1 MKQIIAASRAGRH
14 AGIPSY
20 CTAHP
25 ETLRAIFRCYRDNDK
40 PILIEATCNQVNQD
54 GGYTGMKPV
63 DFREFV
69 FALAREADVVTS
81 RIILGGDHLG
91 PNPWKSLS
99 ASQAMAKARDLV
111 RCYVDAGFTKIHLD
125 ASMACADD
133 QGLVE
138 TEMAARAA
146 ELCSVAEK
154 YSGSAELLYIIGT
167 EVPIP
172 GGETKILEGLA
183 VTKPE
188 AALRTYELHQAAFAK
203 RGLEAA
209 LACVIGIVVQP
220 GVDFGNS
227 QIFAFD
233 NAKAAKLASTIQ
245 QIPNA
250 VFEAHSTDY
259 QTPQALHDLV
269 ASHFAILKVGPELTA
284 AYREAV
290 VAMACIEDRMPIA
303 IKSNIMSV
311 IADVMNADP
320 KYWQGYI
327 ASDNRADLLKIY
339 GLSDRIRYYWPDSAI
354 QDALKILHTNIDGA
368 SGEIGLIAQFANLPE
383 RRTLSLSQEII
394 QARVGAVVNKYSS
407 ACRWSCEDSVEPLH

>member
-20 CTAHP
+20 CTAHA
-25 ETLRAIFRCYRDNDK
+25 ETLRAIFRCYQNNAK
-40 PILIEATCNQVNQD
+40 PILVEATCNQVNQE
-54 GGYTGMKPV
+54 GGYTGMKPA
-63 DFREFV
+63 DFREFA
-69 FALAREADVVTS
+69 FALAREANVETS

-91 PNPWKSLS
+91 PNPWKNLP
-99 ASQAMAKARDLV
+99 AAEAMAKARDLV
-111 RCYVDAGFTKIHLD
+111 RCYVEAGFTKIHLD

-133 QGLVE
+133 SGLAE

-146 ELCSVAEK
+146 ELCSVAEE
-154 YSGSAELLYIIGT
+154 YSDGAELLYVIGT
-167 EVPIP
+167 EVPVP
-172 GGETKILEGLA
+172 GGETEILEGLA

-188 AALRTYELHQAAFAK
+188 AALRTFELHRAAFAK

-209 LACVIGIVVQP
+209 LKRVIGIVVQP

-227 QIFAFD
+227 QIFGFD
-233 NAKAAKLASTIQ
+233 KAKAARLASTIQ
-245 QIPNA
+245 RIPNA

-269 ASHFAILKVGPELTA
+269 ASRFAILKVGPELTA

-290 VAMACIEDRMPIA
+290 VAMACIEDWLPVA
-303 IKSNIMSV
+303 VKSNIMAV
-311 IADVMNADP
+311 IAKVMDADP

-327 ASDNRADLLKIY
+327 ANDARAELMKIY
-339 GLSDRIRYYWPDSAI
+339 GLSDRIRYYWPDRTI
-354 QDALKILHTNIDGA
+354 KDALKILHANIDGA

-383 RRTLSLSQEII
+383 LRTLPLSQEII

-407 ACRWSCEDSVEPLH
+407 AC

>member
-20 CTAHP
+20 CAAHP
-25 ETLRAIFRCYRDNDK
+25 ETLRAIFRCYQNNTK

-54 GGYTGMKPV
+54 GGYTGMKPS

-69 FALAREADVVTS
+69 FALAREANVDTN

-91 PNPWKSLS
+91 PNPWKNLS
-99 ASQAMAKARDLV
+99 ALEAMAKARELV
-111 RCYVDAGFTKIHLD
+111 RFYVEAGFTKIHLD

-133 QGLVE
+133 RALSE

-146 ELCSVAEK
+146 DLCAVAEK
-154 YSGSAELLYIIGT
+154 HADGAELLYVVGT

-172 GGETKILEGLA
+172 GGETEVLEGIA

-188 AALRTYELHQAAFAK
+188 AALRTYELHRAAFAK
-203 RGLEAA
+203 RGLEPA
-209 LACVIGIVVQP
+209 LERVIGIVVQP

-233 NAKAAKLASTIQ
+233 KAKAAALATTIQ

-259 QTPQALHDLV
+259 QTSQALHDLV
-269 ASHFAILKVGPELTA
+269 ASRFSILKVGPELTS

-290 VAMACIEDRMPIA
+290 VAMACIEDRLPITV
-303 IKSNIMSV
+303 KSNIMAV
-311 IADVMNADP
+311 IAKVMDANP

-327 ASDNRADLLKIY
+327 PNDARTELMKIY
-339 GLSDRIRYYWPDSAI
+339 GLSDRIRYYWPDSTI
-354 QDALKILHTNIDGA
+354 QNALKILRANIDGA

-383 RRTLSLSQEII
+383 RRTLPLSQEII
-394 QARVGAVVNKYSS
+394 QARVCAIVNKYSS
-407 ACRWSCEDSVEPLH
+407 AC

>member
-25 ETLRAIFRCYRDNDK
+25 ETLRAIFRCYQTNTK

-54 GGYTGMKPV
+54 GGYTGMKPA

-69 FALAREADVVTS
+69 FALIREADVDSS

-99 ASQAMAKARDLV
+99 SKDAMAKARELV
-111 RCYVDAGFTKIHLD
+111 RFYVEAGFTKIHLD

-133 QGLVE
+133 HSLAE

-146 ELCSVAEK
+146 ELCAVAEK
-154 YSGSAELLYIIGT
+154 YSGSAELLYVIGT

-172 GGETKILEGLA
+172 GGETEILESLA

-188 AALRTYELHQAAFAK
+188 AALRTFELHRAAFAK
-203 RGLEAA
+203 RGLESA
-209 LACVIGIVVQP
+209 LERVIGIVVQP

-233 NAKAAKLASTIQ
+233 KAKAVKLAAAIQ
-245 QIPNA
+245 EIPNA

-259 QTPQALHDLV
+259 QTPRALHDLV

-284 AYREAV
+284 AYRKAV
-290 VAMACIEDRMPIA
+290 VDMACIEDRLPISV
-303 IKSNIMSV
+303 KSNIMAIV
-311 IADVMNADP
+311 AKVMDASP
-320 KYWQGYI
+320 KYWQGHI
-327 ASDNRADLLKIY
+327 TNDTRMELMKIY
-339 GLSDRIRYYWPDSAI
+339 GLSDRIRYYWPDKAI
-354 QDALKILHTNIDGA
+354 QAALKILHANIDGA
-368 SGEIGLIAQFANLPE
+368 SGEIGLIAQFAKLLDQ
-383 RRTLSLSQEII
+383 RTLPLSQEII
-394 QARVGAVVNKYSS
+394 QARVGAAVKKYLS
-407 ACRWSCEDSVEPLH
+407 AC

>member
-1 MKQIIAASRAGRH
+1 MKQIIAASRAGHH

-25 ETLRAIFRCYRDNDK
+25 ETLRAIFRCYRNNDK
-40 PILIEATCNQVNQD
+40 PVLIEATCNQVNQD
-54 GGYTGMKPV
+54 GGYTGMKPA

-69 FALAREADVVTS
+69 FTLAREANVETS

-91 PNPWKSLS
+91 PNPWKNLS
-99 ASQAMAKARDLV
+99 AMEAMAKAGELT
-111 RCYVDAGFTKIHLD
+111 RCYVEAGFTKIHLD

-133 QGLVE
+133 HDLAE

-146 ELCSVAEK
+146 ELCAIAEK
-154 YSGSAELLYIIGT
+154 YSGGAEPLYVIGT

-172 GGETKILEGLA
+172 GGETEILEGLA

-188 AALRTYELHQAAFAK
+188 AALRTFELHHAAFAK

-209 LACVIGIVVQP
+209 LERVIGIVVQP

-233 NAKAAKLASTIQ
+233 KAKAAALAATIQ
-245 QIPNA
+245 QIPSA

-269 ASHFAILKVGPELTA
+269 ASRFAILKVGPELTA
-284 AYREAV
+284 AYRGAV
-290 VAMACIEDRMPIA
+290 VAMACIEDRLPIA
-303 IKSNIMSV
+303 AKSNIMSV
-311 IADVMNADP
+311 IANVMNASP

-327 ASDNRADLLKIY
+327 ANDAHAELMKIY
-339 GLSDRIRYYWPDSAI
+339 GLSDRIRYYWPDKKI
-354 QDALKILHTNIDGA
+354 LDALKILHATIDGA
-368 SGEIGLIAQFANLPE
+368 SGEIGLIAQFAKLPE
-383 RRTLSLSQEII
+383 LRTLPLSQEII
-394 QARVGAVVNKYSS
+394 QARIGAVVNKYLS
-407 ACRWSCEDSVEPLH
+407 AC

>member
-1 MKQIIAASRAGRH
+1 MRQIIAASRAGHH

-25 ETLRAIFRCYRDNDK
+25 DTLRAIFRCCRSNDR

-54 GGYTGMKPV
+54 GGYTGMKPA
-63 DFREFV
+63 DFRDFV
-69 FALAREADVVTS
+69 FALAREADVDTD

-91 PNPWKSLS
+91 PNPWKSIS
-99 ASQAMAKARDLV
+99 ASQAMAKARELV
-111 RCYVDAGFTKIHLD
+111 RYYVEAGFTKIHLD
-125 ASMACADD
+125 ASMACSDD
-133 QGLVE
+133 HGLAE
-138 TEMAARAA
+138 TEIAARAA
-146 ELCSVAEK
+146 ELCSVAEQQSK
-154 YSGSAELLYIIGT
+154 GRELLYVIGT

-172 GGETKILEGLA
+172 GGETEVLEGLA

-188 AALRTYELHQAAFAK
+188 AALRTYELHRAAFAM

-209 LACVIGIVVQP
+209 LKRIIGIVVQP

-233 NAKAAKLASTIQ
+233 KAKAAKLAATIQ

-269 ASHFAILKVGPELTA
+269 ASRFSILKVGPELTT
-284 AYREAV
+284 AYREAIV
-290 VAMACIEDRMPIA
+290 VMACIEDRLPIA
-303 IKSNIMSV
+303 AKSNIMSV
-311 IADVMNADP
+311 IAKVMDADP

-327 ASDNRADLLKIY
+327 VNDARTKLMKIY
-339 GLSDRIRYYWPDSAI
+339 GLSDRIRYYWPNSAI
-354 QDALKILHTNIDGA
+354 QDALKILHANIDGA
-368 SGEIGLIAQFANLPE
+368 SGEIGLIGQFANLPE
-383 RRTLSLSQEII
+383 QHSLPLSQEII
-394 QARVGAVVNKYSS
+394 QARVGAVVNKYTS
-407 ACRWSCEDSVEPLH
+407 ACR

>member
-20 CTAHP
+20 CSAHP
-25 ETLRAIFRCYRDNDK
+25 ETLSAIFRCYQNNTK

-54 GGYTGMKPV
+54 GGYTGMKPA

-69 FALAREADVVTS
+69 FALAREADVDTN

-91 PNPWKSLS
+91 PNPWKNLS
-99 ASQAMAKARDLV
+99 ASQAMVKARELV
-111 RCYVDAGFTKIHLD
+111 RFYVEAGFTKIHLD

-133 QGLVE
+133 QSLAE
-138 TEMAARAA
+138 AEMAVRAA

-154 YSGSAELLYIIGT
+154 YSGSAELLYVIGT

-172 GGETKILEGLA
+172 GGETEVLEGLA

-188 AALRTYELHQAAFAK
+188 AALRTFELHRAAFAK

-209 LACVIGIVVQP
+209 LKRVIGIVVQP

-233 NAKAAKLASTIQ
+233 KAKAAALAATIQ

-269 ASHFAILKVGPELTA
+269 ASRFAILKVGPELTA

-290 VAMACIEDRMPIA
+290 VAMACIEDRLPIA
-303 IKSNIMSV
+303 VKSNIMTV
-311 IADVMNADP
+311 IAKVMDANP

-327 ASDNRADLLKIY
+327 ASDARTELMKIY
-339 GLSDRIRYYWPDSAI
+339 GLSDRIRYYWPDRAI
-354 QDALKILHTNIDGA
+354 QDALKILHTNIDRA
-368 SGEIGLIAQFANLPE
+368 SNEIGLIAQFANLPKQ
-383 RRTLSLSQEII
+383 RALLLRQEII
-394 QARVGAVVNKYSS
+394 QARVGAVVKKYSA
-407 ACRWSCEDSVEPLH
+407 AC

>member
-1 MKQIIAASRAGRH
+1 MKQIIAASRAGHH

-25 ETLRAIFRCYRDNDK
+25 ETLRAIFRCCCNNDK
-40 PILIEATCNQVNQD
+40 SILIEATCNQVNQD
-54 GGYTGMKPV
+54 GGYTGMQPA

-69 FALAREADVVTS
+69 FALAREANVDTS

-91 PNPWKSLS
+91 PNPWKNLS
-99 ASQAMAKARDLV
+99 ASQAMAKARELV
-111 RCYVDAGFTKIHLD
+111 RCYVEAGFTKIHLD

-133 QGLVE
+133 HDLAE
-138 TEMAARAA
+138 TEMATRAA
-146 ELCSVAEK
+146 ELCTVGEK
-154 YSGSAELLYIIGT
+154 YTGDAELLYVIGT
-167 EVPIP
+167 EVPVP
-172 GGETKILEGLA
+172 GGETEVLEGLA

-188 AALRTYELHQAAFAK
+188 AALQTYELHRTAFAK

-209 LACVIGIVVQP
+209 LKRVIGIVVQP

-233 NAKAAKLASTIQ
+233 KAKAATLAATIQ

-259 QTPQALHDLV
+259 QTHQALHDLV

-290 VAMACIEDRMPIA
+290 VTMACIEDRLPITM
-303 IKSNIMSV
+303 KSNIMAI
-311 IADVMNADP
+311 IAKVMDANP

-327 ASDNRADLLKIY
+327 AGDARTELMKIY
-339 GLSDRIRYYWPDSAI
+339 GLSDRIRYYWPDRKI
-354 QDALKILHTNIDGA
+354 QDALKILHANIDGA
-368 SGEIGLIAQFANLPE
+368 SGEIGIVAQFASLPE
-383 RRTLSLSQEII
+383 LRTLPLSQEII
-394 QARVGAVVNKYSS
+394 QARVSAVVSKYSS
-407 ACRWSCEDSVEPLH
+407 AC

>member
-1 MKQIIAASRAGRH
+1 MRPIIAASRAGHH

-25 ETLRAIFRCYRDNDK
+25 ETLRAIFRCYRSFDK
-40 PILIEATCNQVNQD
+40 PILIEATCNQVNQE
-54 GGYTGMKPV
+54 GGYTGMKPAG
-63 DFREFV
+63 FRDFV
-69 FALAREADVVTS
+69 FALAREADVDTD

-99 ASQAMAKARDLV
+99 ALQAMAKARDLV
-111 RCYVDAGFTKIHLD
+111 RCYVEAGFTKIHLD

-133 QGLVE
+133 HGLAE
-138 TEMAARAA
+138 TEMAVRTA

-154 YSGSAELLYIIGT
+154 YSGGAELLYVIGT
-167 EVPIP
+167 EVPVP
-172 GGETKILEGLA
+172 GGETEVLEGLA

-188 AALRTYELHQAAFAK
+188 ATLKTFELHRAAFAK
-203 RGLEAA
+203 HGLDAA
-209 LACVIGIVVQP
+209 LERVIGIVVQP
-220 GVDFGNS
+220 GVEFGNS

-233 NAKAAKLASTIQ
+233 KAEAAALAATIQ
-245 QIPNA
+245 QIPSA

-269 ASHFAILKVGPELTA
+269 ASRFAILKVGPELTA

-290 VAMACIEDRMPIA
+290 VTMACIEDRLPIA
-303 IKSNIMSV
+303 AKSNIMSV
-311 IADVMNADP
+311 IVNVMNANP

-327 ASDNRADLLKIY
+327 ANDDHAELMKIY
-339 GLSDRIRYYWPDSAI
+339 GLSDRIRYYWPDKTI
-354 QDALKILHTNIDGA
+354 QDALKILHANIDGA

-383 RRTLSLSQEII
+383 LRTLPLSQEII
-394 QARVGAVVNKYSS
+394 QARVGAVVNKYLS
-407 ACRWSCEDSVEPLH
+407 AC

>member
-1 MKQIIAASRAGRH
+1 MKQIIAASRAGHH

-25 ETLRAIFRCYRDNDK
+25 ETLRAILRCYLDNAK

-69 FALAREADVVTS
+69 FDLAREANVDTS

-91 PNPWKSLS
+91 PNPWKNLP

-111 RCYVDAGFTKIHLD
+111 GHYVEAGFTKIHLD

-133 QGLVE
+133 SALAE
-138 TEMAARAA
+138 AEMAERAA
-146 ELCSVAEK
+146 GLCAVAEAHAE
-154 YSGSAELLYIIGT
+154 GRELLYVIGT
-167 EVPIP
+167 EVPVP
-172 GGETKILEGLA
+172 GGETEILEGLS

-188 AALRTYELHQAAFAK
+188 AALRTYELHRAAFAK
-203 RGLEAA
+203 HGLQAA
-209 LACVIGIVVQP
+209 LARVIGIVVQP

-233 NAKAAKLASTIQ
+233 KPKAASLALAIS

-259 QTPQALHDLV
+259 QTPQALRDLV
-269 ASHFAILKVGPELTA
+269 ASRFAILKVGPELTA
-284 AYREAV
+284 AYREAI
-290 VAMACIEDRMPIA
+290 VAMACIEDRLPIA
-303 IKSNIMSV
+303 EKSSIMSV
-311 IADVMNADP
+311 VAKVMDADP
-320 KYWQGYI
+320 KYWRGYI
-327 ASDNRADLLKIY
+327 AIDARTELMKIF
-339 GLSDRIRYYWPDSAI
+339 GLSDRIRYYWPNGAI
-354 QDALKILHTNIDGA
+354 QSALKILHANIDR
-368 SGEIGLIAQFANLPE
+368 SSNEIGLVTQFVELPE
-383 RRTLSLSQEII
+383 RQTLPLSQEII
-394 QARVGAVVNKYSS
+394 QAKVGRVVAKYLS
-407 ACRWSCEDSVEPLH
+407 ACHPPSS

>member
-25 ETLRAIFRCYRDNDK
+25 ETLRAIFRCYQSDTK

-54 GGYTGMKPV
+54 GGYTGMKPA

-69 FALAREADVVTS
+69 FALAREANVETS

-91 PNPWKSLS
+91 PNPWKILS
-99 ASQAMAKARDLV
+99 ASQAMAKARELV
-111 RCYVDAGFTKIHLD
+111 RGYVEAGFTKIHLD

-133 QGLVE
+133 RDLAE

-154 YSGSAELLYIIGT
+154 YSGGSELLYVIGT
-167 EVPIP
+167 EVPVP
-172 GGETKILEGLA
+172 GGETEVLDSLA

-188 AALRTYELHQAAFAK
+188 AALRTFELHRSAFAK

-209 LACVIGIVVQP
+209 IARVIGIVVQP

-227 QIFAFD
+227 QVFAFD
-233 NAKAAKLASTIQ
+233 KAKAAELAAAIQ

-259 QTPQALHDLV
+259 QSPQALHDLV
-269 ASHFAILKVGPELTA
+269 ASRFAILKVGPELTA

-290 VAMACIEDRMPIA
+290 VAMACIEDRLPITM
-303 IKSNIMSV
+303 KSNIMAV
-311 IADVMNADP
+311 IAKVMDANP

-327 ASDNRADLLKIY
+327 AGDARMELMKIF
-339 GLSDRIRYYWPDSAI
+339 GLSDRIRYYWPNAAI
-354 QDALKILHTNIDGA
+354 QNALKILHANIDGA

-383 RRTLSLSQEII
+383 LRALPLNHEII
-394 QARVGAVVNKYSS
+394 QARVGAVVDKYLS
-407 ACRWSCEDSVEPLH
+407 AC

>member
-1 MKQIIAASRAGRH
+1 MKQIIAVSRAGHH

-25 ETLRAIFRCYRDNDK
+25 ETLRAIFRYYQNNDK

-54 GGYTGMKPV
+54 GGYTGMKPA

-69 FALAREADVVTS
+69 FTLARKANVETT

-91 PNPWKSLS
+91 PNPWKDLP
-99 ASQAMAKARDLV
+99 AAEAMAKARELV

-133 QGLVE
+133 HGLTE

-146 ELCSVAEK
+146 DLCAVAEK
-154 YSGSAELLYIIGT
+154 YAGGAELLYVIGT

-172 GGETKILEGLA
+172 GGETEVLEGLA

-188 AALRTYELHQAAFAK
+188 AALRTFDLHRTAFAK
-203 RGLEAA
+203 LGLEAA
-209 LACVIGIVVQP
+209 LKRVIGIVVQP

-233 NAKAAKLASTIQ
+233 KAKAAALTATIQ

-259 QTPQALHDLV
+259 QTPQALRDLV
-269 ASHFAILKVGPELTA
+269 ASRFAILKVGPELTA
-284 AYREAV
+284 AYREAI
-290 VAMACIEDRMPIA
+290 VAMACIEDRLPIA
-303 IKSNIMSV
+303 TKSNIMSI

-327 ASDNRADLLKIY
+327 TNDTRAELMKIF
-339 GLSDRIRYYWPDSAI
+339 GLSDRIRYYWPNSAI
-354 QDALKILHTNIDGA
+354 QAALEILRTNIDRA
-368 SGEIGLIAQFANLPE
+368 SNEIGLIAQFANLPE
-383 RRTLSLSQEII
+383 QRILPLSQEII
-394 QARVGAVVNKYSS
+394 QARVGAVVNKYLS
-407 ACRWSCEDSVEPLH
+407 AC

>member
-1 MKQIIAASRAGRH
+1 MKQIIAASRAGHH

-25 ETLRAIFRCYRDNDK
+25 ETLRAIFRCYRDNAK

-54 GGYTGMKPV
+54 GGYTGMKPA

-69 FALAREADVVTS
+69 FTLAREADVDTN

-91 PNPWKSLS
+91 PNPWKSFS
-99 ASQAMAKARDLV
+99 SKDAMAKARELL
-111 RCYVDAGFTKIHLD
+111 RRYVEAGFTKIHLD

-133 QGLVE
+133 HGLAE

-146 ELCSVAEK
+146 DLCAVAEQHAE
-154 YSGSAELLYIIGT
+154 GRELLYVIGT

-172 GGETKILEGLA
+172 GGETEILEGLN

-188 AALRTYELHQAAFAK
+188 AAIRTFELHRAAFAS
-203 RGLEAA
+203 RGLETAFKR
-209 LACVIGIVVQP
+209 VIGIVVQP

-233 NAKAAKLASTIQ
+233 KAKAASLAATIE

-259 QTPQALHDLV
+259 QTPQALRDLV
-269 ASHFAILKVGPELTA
+269 ASQFSILKVGPELTA

-290 VAMACIEDRMPIA
+290 VAMACIEDRLPIVV
-303 IKSNIMSV
+303 KSNIMPV
-311 IADVMNADP
+311 IADVMDAEP
-320 KYWQGYI
+320 RYWNGYI
-327 ASDNRADLLKIY
+327 ANDDRAGLMKIY
-339 GLSDRIRYYWPDSAI
+339 GLSDRIRYYWPNSLI
-354 QDALKILHTNIDGA
+354 QDALKILHANIDRA
-368 SGEIGLIAQFANLPE
+368 SNEIGLIAQFANVPQQ
-383 RRTLSLSQEII
+383 RTLSLSQEII
-394 QARVGAVVNKYSS
+394 QAKVGAVVYKYSS
-407 ACRWSCEDSVEPLH
+407 AC